1 MRFLADFLE
10 RRLVES
16 RATVIILLDDRI
28 LFVSSLNCADFS
40 SWLSEVA
47 QSLDPI
53 SGTEFL
59 VVGRRFG
66 ERRLFG
72 TVYIRRCAVV

>member
-1 MRFLADFLE
+1 MERPAIHPELGWLNLFQ

-16 RATVIILLDDRI
+16 HATVIIPLDDRV

-47 QSLDPI
+47 
-53 SGTEFL
+53 
-59 VVGRRFG
+59 
-66 ERRLFG
+66 
-72 TVYIRRCAVV
+72 